1 MEPMLDVSNLSFDYL
16 SASSCLPVIDNISF
30 QAFEGDFISIVGPSG
45 CGKSTLLDIIAGLM
59 PSSAG
64 QVFFLGEP
72 VIKPRKEIGYML
84 QRDQLFEWRSI
95 LRNTLLG
102 PEIQHS
108 SHKDKRKA
116 RKTASEMLTRYD
128 LGGFLGA
135 KPSELSGGMRQ
146 RAALIRTLIMEP
158 TLLLLDEPFSALDYQ
173 TRLTVCNDICEII
186 RTNKKT
192 AILVTHDLAEAVSTG
207 NRVLVLGKRPSTIKM
222 ELVFDPDFTAL
233 SPLARRNHPLFNAGR
248 FLIGILFFAIWE
260 FCARFGIINDFI
272 FSSPSR
278 VIRTIQSFAA
288 NNTLWLHV
296 SVTLKET
303 ALSFFMT
310 MVISLFTALLFW
322 RFRWI
327 YKLFEPYLILLN
339 SLPKSALA
347 PLLIVWLGN
356 KPRTIIVV
364 AVSLAVFGAILTL
377 YHAFESV
384 DPEKIKLIQTLNG
397 TKIHIITKVL
407 LPSTVLVFINNMKV
421 NIGLC
426 LVGVIIGEFL
436 AARAGLGYL
445 IIYGSQTFK
454 MDYVVTS
461 IVILCTA
468 AIVLYALL
476 TWAES
481 AYNRYYLKNAS
492 AN

>member
-45 CGKSTLLDIIAGLM
+45 CGKSTLLDIIVGLM

-72 VIKPRKEIGYML
+72 VIKPRKGIGYML

-108 SHKDKRKA
+108 SHKIKEKHE
-116 RKTASEMLTRYD
+116 KTASEMLTRYD

-207 NRVLVLGKRPSTIKM
+207 NRVLVLGES
-222 ELVFDPDFTAL
+222 DPFKQFKNG
-233 SPLARRNHPLFNAGR
+233 AR
-248 FLIGILFFAIWE
+248 I
-260 FCARFGIINDFI
+260 
-272 FSSPSR
+272 
-278 VIRTIQSFAA
+278 
-288 NNTLWLHV
+288 
-296 SVTLKET
+296 
-303 ALSFFMT
+303 
-310 MVISLFTALLFW
+310 
-322 RFRWI
+322 
-327 YKLFEPYLILLN
+327 
-339 SLPKSALA
+339 
-347 PLLIVWLGN
+347 
-356 KPRTIIVV
+356 
-364 AVSLAVFGAILTL
+364 
-377 YHAFESV
+377 
-384 DPEKIKLIQTLNG
+384 
-397 TKIHIITKVL
+397 
-407 LPSTVLVFINNMKV
+407 
-421 NIGLC
+421 
-426 LVGVIIGEFL
+426 
-436 AARAGLGYL
+436 
-445 IIYGSQTFK
+445 
-454 MDYVVTS
+454 
-461 IVILCTA
+461 
-468 AIVLYALL
+468 
-476 TWAES
+476 
-481 AYNRYYLKNAS
+481 
-492 AN
+492 

>member
-1 MEPMLDVSNLSFDYL
+1 MKLKGAQIIVETLIEQG
-16 SASSCLPVIDNISF
+16 ASTVFGYPGGQVIDIYDALYLAQDRIHHIITAHEQGAAHAADGYARATGKVGVVIATSGPGATNLVTGIATAYLDSV
-30 QAFEGDFISIVGPSG
+30 EGDFISIVGPSG

-146 RAALIRTLIMEP
+146 RAALIRTLIMAP

-233 SPLARRNHPLFNAGR
+233 SPLARRNHPLFNPYFQKLWEA
-248 FLIGILFFAIWE
+248 FA
-260 FCARFGIINDFI
+260 
-272 FSSPSR
+272 
-278 VIRTIQSFAA
+278 
-288 NNTLWLHV
+288 H
-296 SVTLKET
+296 
-303 ALSFFMT
+303 
-310 MVISLFTALLFW
+310 
-322 RFRWI
+322 
-327 YKLFEPYLILLN
+327 
-339 SLPKSALA
+339 
-347 PLLIVWLGN
+347 
-356 KPRTIIVV
+356 
-364 AVSLAVFGAILTL
+364 
-377 YHAFESV
+377 
-384 DPEKIKLIQTLNG
+384 EK
-397 TKIHIITKVL
+397 
-407 LPSTVLVFINNMKV
+407 
-421 NIGLC
+421 
-426 LVGVIIGEFL
+426 
-436 AARAGLGYL
+436 
-445 IIYGSQTFK
+445 
-454 MDYVVTS
+454 
-461 IVILCTA
+461 
-468 AIVLYALL
+468 
-476 TWAES
+476 
-481 AYNRYYLKNAS
+481 
-492 AN
+492 

>member
-173 TRLTVCNDICEII
+173 TRLTVFVRLSA
-186 RTNKKT
+186 RT
-192 AILVTHDLAEAVSTG
+192 
-207 NRVLVLGKRPSTIKM
+207 R
-222 ELVFDPDFTAL
+222 
-233 SPLARRNHPLFNAGR
+233 
-248 FLIGILFFAIWE
+248 
-260 FCARFGIINDFI
+260 
-272 FSSPSR
+272 
-278 VIRTIQSFAA
+278 
-288 NNTLWLHV
+288 
-296 SVTLKET
+296 
-303 ALSFFMT
+303 
-310 MVISLFTALLFW
+310 
-322 RFRWI
+322 
-327 YKLFEPYLILLN
+327 KLPF
-339 SLPKSALA
+339 
-347 PLLIVWLGN
+347 
-356 KPRTIIVV
+356 
-364 AVSLAVFGAILTL
+364 
-377 YHAFESV
+377 
-384 DPEKIKLIQTLNG
+384 
-397 TKIHIITKVL
+397 
-407 LPSTVLVFINNMKV
+407 
-421 NIGLC
+421 
-426 LVGVIIGEFL
+426 
-436 AARAGLGYL
+436 
-445 IIYGSQTFK
+445 
-454 MDYVVTS
+454 
-461 IVILCTA
+461 
-468 AIVLYALL
+468 
-476 TWAES
+476 
-481 AYNRYYLKNAS
+481 
-492 AN
+492 

>member
-158 TLLLLDEPFSALDYQ
+158 TLLLLDEPFSALDGYLKDILQ
-173 TRLTVCNDICEII
+173 RDMQNFLKDYKGDMIMVTHSRDEAYKFCSQLTLLNNGKDILTGETRDIFENPQYLEAARLTGCKNFSAVQKMGSHEVYALDWELMLRSEQEVTEDITHVGI
-186 RTNKKT
+186 RGHWMRPATKAGENTMEVQVEEYIENTFEHQYLFRNKG
-192 AILVTHDLAEAVSTG
+192 AAESG
-207 NRVLVLGKRPSTIKM
+207 
-222 ELVFDPDFTAL
+222 
-233 SPLARRNHPLFNAGR
+233 
-248 FLIGILFFAIWE
+248 
-260 FCARFGIINDFI
+260 
-272 FSSPSR
+272 
-278 VIRTIQSFAA
+278 
-288 NNTLWLHV
+288 TLWWMCQ
-296 SVTLKET
+296 KKNFQET
-303 ALSFFMT
+303 AKDKIPKYLYFPPEHVM
-310 MVISLFTALLFW
+310 LL
-322 RFRWI
+322 
-327 YKLFEPYLILLN
+327 K
-339 SLPKSALA
+339 K
-347 PLLIVWLGN
+347 
-356 KPRTIIVV
+356 
-364 AVSLAVFGAILTL
+364 
-377 YHAFESV
+377 
-384 DPEKIKLIQTLNG
+384 
-397 TKIHIITKVL
+397 
-407 LPSTVLVFINNMKV
+407 
-421 NIGLC
+421 
-426 LVGVIIGEFL
+426 
-436 AARAGLGYL
+436 
-445 IIYGSQTFK
+445 
-454 MDYVVTS
+454 
-461 IVILCTA
+461 
-468 AIVLYALL
+468 
-476 TWAES
+476 
-481 AYNRYYLKNAS
+481 
-492 AN
+492 